1 MTDSLLMFN
10 IAHYIWSISY
20 AQNFGICLCSHLR
33 WPIVIILICVCYV
46 CVHMFMCICVC
57 QDWSWQ
63 LLDSRLVLQWLQF
76 TSLVFRGCQIKFW
89 LLPLISRVT
98 SIWQPVTWRWETN
111 FCNAIYIECTS
122 DNVQLIVA
130 E

>member
-1 MTDSLLMFN
+1 MPIIYGIFHMHSILGFVSAPILGDRLSL
-10 IAHYIWSISY
+10 YSY
-20 AQNFGICLCSHLR
+20 VCVLCVR
-33 WPIVIILICVCYV
+33 VCV
-46 CVHMFMCICVC
+46 CVHMCMCACACVC